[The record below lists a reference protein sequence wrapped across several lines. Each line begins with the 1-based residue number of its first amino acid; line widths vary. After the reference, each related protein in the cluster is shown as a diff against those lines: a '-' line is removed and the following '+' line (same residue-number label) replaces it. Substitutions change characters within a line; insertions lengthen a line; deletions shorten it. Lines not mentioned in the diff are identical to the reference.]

1 MINQAWKK
9 TLAAT
14 AVMAAA
20 PLVQAA
26 AYDISFTGGSGVLT
40 FSNCDAQFCYDGS
53 DPATAGGLIS
63 ALNAGQVNING
74 VGGAVVSQG
83 MLDPEDPL
91 SRYTASARANVT
103 GATLS
108 ASGEVL
114 GVQSEGG
121 VELFA
126 TRNSTL
132 SGGSAK
138 VTNLRFD
145 LTNKTIYADLDGFRN
160 AVGSPTSAS
169 FRPSL
174 SINLPNQALWTYDSI
189 SGPTAI
195 SPADLA
201 GADPLAALAAKGF
214 TVTPVP
220 GANGVDVLIT
230 ARNTISGLK
239 VTTEG
244 FNFFR
249 NSLGLTNAGIS
260 ALTAVTDYGV
270 VNSTLNFRATAA
282 AAVPEPETVGLA
294 LVGVIVA
301 GVAARRRRQLQ
312 AA

>member
-145 LTNKTIYADLDGFRN
+145 LTNKTIYANLDGLRS
-160 AVGSPTSAS
+160 AVGT
-169 FRPSL
+169 RPAVPFTL
-174 SINLPNQALWTYDSI
+174 ADQALWTYDSI

-244 FNFFR
+244 FNFFK

-270 VNSTLNFRATAA
+270 VNSTLNFRATAMA
-282 AAVPEPETVGLA
+282 PVPEPETVGLA